1 MGSGSELPR
10 DVNIASQLGDILQNL
25 NAMKLQSASSGR
37 LPEVVTDTPGGLLP
51 GAAMQMITDLFGSFL
66 GDIADDDPGSPTLTS
81 ADDLPD
87 LVAGFFAGLP
97 VDLAAT
103 ALRALAM
110 LLAWLTDTDPEDWDA
125 LEEIQANLIPAIM
138 RLPLRIIV
146 ELLSDLLGAIP
157 VIGDDIEGALAN
169 WLAGVSSVADTAMV
183 TANGKPSMEQIPM
196 ISSLWMSINDDEDS
210 TFPRANL
217 SNGAAAGTSSGGS
230 SGGGSHSHG
239 LGQIPDY
246 QPAGQGNNYVEIAF
260 IKATKTRSYSQ
271 VGFITGDSQTFA
283 GIQNAYIGVYLV
295 NPTTGNLTLCN
306 TSSATTDI
314 KSSITNTN
322 TEQRFHLGVTINATQ
337 GQVFAIGLLQKTS
350 ILQTCASVVMTKI
363 TRIEPPSTQYPRK
376 NYCYTN
382 SNSGALPTSIA
393 ESNLNYSAST
403 KLPFY
408 VLR

>member
-10 DVNIASQLGDILQNL
+10 DVHTAAQLGNILQSL
-25 NAMKLQSASSGR
+25 NATKLKAASSGR
-37 LPEVVTDTPGGLLP
+37 LPDVVTDTPGGLVP
-51 GAAMQMITDLFGSFL
+51 GAAMGMITDLFGQFL
-66 GDIADDDPGSPTLTS
+66 GSIADDDPGSPTLES

-87 LVAGFFAGLP
+87 LMVDFFAGLP
-97 VDLAAT
+97 VDLASM

-110 LLAWLTDTDPEDWDA
+110 LLAWLTDTDPEDWDT

-196 ISSLWMSINDDEDS
+196 LSSLWLSINADEDA

-217 SNGAAAGTSSGGS
+217 SNGAAPGTSSGGS
-230 SGGGSHSHG
+230 SQGSSHTHS
-239 LGQIPDY
+239 LGATPQY
-246 QPAGQGNNYVEIAF
+246 QPAGQGNNYTEIAF
-260 IKATKTRSYSQ
+260 IKATKNRDYTQ
-271 VGFITGDSQTFA
+271 AGFITGGAETFA
-283 GIQNAYIGVYLV
+283 GITAAYIGVYLV
-295 NPTTGNLTLCN
+295 DPTTGNLTLLN
-306 TSSATTDI
+306 TSSAATDV
-314 KSSITNTN
+314 KGSITNTE
-322 TEQRFHLGVTINATQ
+322 TEQRFNLGVTIHATQ
-337 GQVFAIGLLQKTS
+337 GQVFAVAVLQRTS
-350 ILQTCASVVMTKI
+350 IFQTCASVICTKI
-363 TRIEPPSTQYPRK
+363 TRLEPPSMQFPRK
-376 NYCYTN
+376 NYCYADVGNT
-382 SNSGALPTSIA
+382 LPSSIA
-393 ESNLNYSAST
+393 ESSLNYSAST